1 MQSIGRQG
9 IGRQSMEQQGV
20 DTMKKTPFVIF
31 VILLSSPL
39 VSASPVFAGGGGG
52 HVGTISDLLWPW
64 VNFSLYVVLMGALLR
79 KPFAKAWQ
87 ARREGIEQAV
97 TAGAK
102 EMQEAE
108 RVLMLA
114 RSREQMIEA
123 DCKNLNASI
132 LEDAKREGAQLLEDA
147 KRRAEFLARQ
157 AAEAVNAEQRQAERS
172 LRREVAEKVLAR
184 ANELLKRELTPE
196 IDRELRRGV
205 LAGVRHLNQ

>member
-1 MQSIGRQG
+1 
-9 IGRQSMEQQGV
+9 
-20 DTMKKTPFVIF
+20 MKKTLSL
-31 VILLSSPL
+31 ILVVVALSALPAY
-39 VSASPVFAGGGGG
+39 ASSGGEHGG
-52 HVGTISDLLWPW
+52 HAGSIHDLLWPW
-64 VNFSLYVVLMGALLR
+64 VNFTLYVVLMAALLK

-87 ARREGIEQAV
+87 DRREGIEQAV
-97 TAGAK
+97 TAGAQ

-114 RSREQMIEA
+114 RSRQQTVDA

-132 LEDAKREGAQLLEDA
+132 LEDAKREGAQLIEDA

-157 AAEAVNAEQRQAERS
+157 ANEAVNAEQRQAERS